1 MSQWFCTDNDCLQHC
16 RPTPTIDP
24 EYYDFVQIN
33 HFPNYPYYLVSQ
45 GTIDLKSYSEEDIL
59 SALNSFGYKDMDD
72 FVFQNT
78 ASQEFVYKEDGTL
91 NREHSPSYIIDYQ
104 LIAEMLF
111 EEQSLEL
118 VTGTH
123 YSWDQA
129 VSQVEQIT
137 GLNLEPQKDHELL
150 LVSEVQKD
158 STATYLLTPE
168 EFIGPGK
175 MISEDSYYMEQLTDD
190 HPATF
195 RAKNGTDEHA
205 FHVQLFTLCDPIPAV
220 HKLANILKGDT
231 DFLISQFQSG
241 KEHISPGAQALLP
254 KMLSPILEA
263 DIGQSTNLHPM
274 KAIEWE
280 KEHKE
285 YVEDL
290 DTVLQKL
297 NLIDVQRHRSSVTQ
311 GEVSVLCN
319 GQEVVRYGDTI
330 KLKVEDLSQHDP
342 ICCTDGAQYG
352 DVLGSGWGSVIP
364 DTRFR
369 HAALTQYADRAVRA
383 LTPSNNLEQ
392 VIQNARD
399 RQQGNR
405 FTGHERTEPEQSR

>member
-16 RPTPTIDP
+16 RPTPVIDP
-24 EYYDFVQIN
+24 EHYDFVQIN

-45 GTIDLKSYSEEDIL
+45 GTIDLKTYSQEDIL

-78 ASQEFVYKEDGTL
+78 ATQEFVYKEDGTL
-91 NREHSPSYIIDYQ
+91 DRENSPSYIIDYQ

-118 VTGTH
+118 VTSTH

-137 GLNLEPQKDHELL
+137 GLNLEHQKDHELL
-150 LVSEVQKD
+150 FVSEVQKD
-158 STATYLLTPE
+158 STTTYLLTPE
-168 EFIGPGK
+168 EVIGPGK
-175 MISEDSYYMEQLTDD
+175 MISEDSYYIEQLTDD

-195 RAKNGTDEHA
+195 HAKNSTDEHT
-205 FHVQLFTLCDPIPAV
+205 FHVQLFTLCDAVPAV
-220 HKLANILKGDT
+220 HKLANVLKGGT
-231 DFLISQFQSG
+231 ELPVSQFQSG
-241 KEHISPGAQALLP
+241 KEHISPGARTLLP

-263 DIGQSTNLHPM
+263 DIGKNTYLHPM
-274 KAIEWE
+274 RAIEWA

-297 NLIDVQRHRSSVTQ
+297 ELIDVQRHRSSVTQ
-311 GEVSVLCN
+311 GEASVICN
-319 GQEVVRYGDTI
+319 GQELVRYGDTI
-330 KLKVEDLSQHDP
+330 KLKANDLSQHDP

-352 DVLGSGWGSVIP
+352 EILNGWGSTIS
-364 DTRFR
+364 DAHFR
-369 HAALTQYADRAVRA
+369 QAALTQYADRAVRA
-383 LTPSNNLEQ
+383 LTPSKNLEQ
-392 VIQNARD
+392 VIQDARD
-399 RQQGNR
+399 RQGSHSSSQNR
-405 FTGHERTEPEQSR
+405 SEPNQTR